1 MAQYTSE
8 DKEIS
13 DLDSHETEE
22 SSESVEFIS
31 VGASNDDLE
40 SYVHKRFKDLQ
51 LEDAPSDEEYNDDF
65 FVGLRKRYLHRR
77 FLSERGKIY
86 EEALGKARPLDDT
99 RSEAEREEYV
109 KRIEDLLVWDKVY
122 ADFKS
127 YRQGQPACGRIECW
141 AAGQKFV
148 NIVVALLRRRGADD
162 PNSGTEGPQQT
173 PTSKELLVVAIA
185 DDPNSGTEGPQPT
198 PISKELLVLA
208 IAAENND
215 LKMVE
220 ALEDIAVAEESF
232 KSSRAH
238 LHPRHEDLFESEWTE
253 TLYTLDPLH
262 RF

>member
-8 DKEIS
+8 GKEIS

-31 VGASNDDLE
+31 VGASNHDLE

-51 LEDAPSDEEYNDDF
+51 LEEAPSDEEDNVEF
-65 FVGLRKRYLHRR
+65 WVHWRKHNLRRR
-77 FLSERGKIY
+77 FLRERGKIY

-122 ADFKS
+122 ADFES
-127 YRQGQPACGRIECW
+127 YRHGEPTCGRIECW
-141 AAGQKFV
+141 AAGGKFV

-162 PNSGTEGPQQT
+162 PISGTEGPQ
-173 PTSKELLVVAIA
+173 A

-198 PISKELLVLA
+198 PISKELLVLV

-220 ALEDIAVAEESF
+220 TLKDIAVADESF
-232 KSSRAH
+232 KSN
-238 LHPRHEDLFESEWTE
+238 
-253 TLYTLDPLH
+253 
-262 RF
+262 